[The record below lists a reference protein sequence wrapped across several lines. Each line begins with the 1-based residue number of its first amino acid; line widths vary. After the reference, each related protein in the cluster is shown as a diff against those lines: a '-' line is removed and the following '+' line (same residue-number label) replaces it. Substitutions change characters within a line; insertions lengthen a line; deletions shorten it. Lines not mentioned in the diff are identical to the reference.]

1 MSKPQPNPSA
11 HSDGHRPTLQVKSI
25 LLSKTFWVQFLALL
39 SLLVPVVREWL
50 ESNPVELVAVFAA
63 VNVLVRFATSGKVS
77 VFPPEEVASS
87 KQGSSGGMVPCV
99 IGVMAVG
106 SLVVSLP
113 SCSPAQISAVRA
125 IPIRVC
131 ATYHGVEVCAQSAK

>member
-1 MSKPQPNPSA
+1 MSEPPPAKPI
-11 HSDGHRPTLQVKSI
+11 KSI
-25 LLSKTFWVQFLALL
+25 LRSKTFWVQFVAVL
-39 SLLVPVVREWL
+39 SLLVPTVREWL

-87 KQGSSGGMVPCV
+87 KQGSSGGMMPCV
-99 IGVMAVG
+99 IGVMAAG

-113 SCSPAQISAVRA
+113 SCSPPVPVR
-125 IPIRVC
+125 IC
-131 ATYHGVEVCAQSAK
+131 ATYHGVEVCASSNK